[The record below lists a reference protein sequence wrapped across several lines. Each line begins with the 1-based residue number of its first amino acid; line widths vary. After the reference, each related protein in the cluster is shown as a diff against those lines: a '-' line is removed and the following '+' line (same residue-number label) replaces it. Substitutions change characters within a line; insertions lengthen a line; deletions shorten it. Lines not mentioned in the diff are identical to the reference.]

1 MPPLQPQPLHLR
13 NPRVHR
19 AQRAV
24 ARSPQPPEI
33 RVSEVQSSPE
43 HDHDPVAAA
52 PVVRRRRGRAALV
65 LILLLLAA
73 AAAAAGYV
81 YFELQRAR
89 SAATDGEGWRREA
102 EALNARLV
110 ALDRQLGQLDAGRR
124 GLDERIGEVASNQR
138 VIRQELLGMGER
150 AATIEDAVARLS
162 DQRLRGETTLKLN
175 EIEGLLVLAEQ
186 RLQLARDPEGA
197 RTALRLAASALE
209 TLEDPLYA
217 GLALPL
223 RVELQLL
230 QQLPADPLPQL
241 REQLAAA
248 LAAAPTLPRR
258 PLQSASVGADS
269 RAPGRLQ
276 QALSELI
283 TVRRRGEASETLS
296 GSAREA
302 ALEALQLDLRSAL
315 LAAEARDAQGVAA
328 ALARV
333 QPLFERLFD
342 PADARVL
349 AITDGLQR
357 LDVAALSPSLPALG
371 TSLAELRSLRG
382 SRQRLAPPAVDSLRA
397 PADDAAA
404 VIPPD
409 GAQQPE
415 SAPELPEAAVQA
427 APAAS
432 SVSSS
437 PAQPIEP
444 SPEQIEQP
452 ELEQPEQPELE
463 RPTDEDDGR

>member
-1 MPPLQPQPLHLR
+1 M
-13 NPRVHR
+13 
-19 AQRAV
+19 
-24 ARSPQPPEI
+24 
-33 RVSEVQSSPE
+33 SEVQPSPDLE
-43 HDHDPVAAA
+43 
-52 PVVRRRRGRAALV
+52 PVVATPVVKRRRGRGALV
-65 LILLLLAA
+65 LVVLLLIAA
-73 AAAAAGYV
+73 AVGAGYV
-81 YFELQRAR
+81 YLELQRAR
-89 SAATDGEGWRREA
+89 SAAADGEGWRREA

-124 GLDERIGEVASNQR
+124 GLDERIGEIASSQR

-175 EIEGLLVLAEQ
+175 EIEGLLVLSEQ
-186 RLQLARDPEGA
+186 RLHLARDPEGA

-223 RVELQLL
+223 RAELQLL

-258 PLQSASVGADS
+258 PLQNESVSADGSAS
-269 RAPGRLQ
+269 GRLQ
-276 QALSELI
+276 QALSGLI
-283 TVRRRGEASETLS
+283 AVRRRGEASETLS

-315 LAAEARDAQGVAA
+315 LAAEARDAVGVAA
-328 ALARV
+328 ALARA
-333 QPLFERLFD
+333 QTLFERLFD

-382 SRQRLAPPAVDSLRA
+382 SRQRLAPSAMDSRRA

-404 VIPPD
+404 AMPSA
-409 GAQQPE
+409 GAQQSE
-415 SAPELPEAAVQA
+415 SAPQLPEAAVEA
-427 APAAS
+427 ASAAS
-432 SVSSS
+432 SVASS
-437 PAQPIEP
+437 PAQPVELAPEP
-444 SPEQIEQP
+444 PK
-452 ELEQPEQPELE
+452 LERPEQPELE
-463 RPTDEDDGR
+463 RPTDEDDHR